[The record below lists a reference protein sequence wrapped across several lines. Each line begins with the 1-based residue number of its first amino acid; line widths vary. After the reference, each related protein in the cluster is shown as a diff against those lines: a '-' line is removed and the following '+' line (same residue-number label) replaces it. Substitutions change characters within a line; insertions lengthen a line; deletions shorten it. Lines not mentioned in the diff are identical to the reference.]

1 MEELLN
7 ELNEVIYVVD
17 LESYELL
24 YLNTFTLRLFG
35 YEKFNEIKKQTCYEV
50 FYKADS
56 PCSFCNASR
65 LTLEEYY
72 EWECKNPLLNKY
84 FIVKEKLL
92 EWNGKNTHLVIAVD
106 KMCIRDRAV
115 SGE

>member
-35 YEKFNEIKKQTCYEV
+35 YEKFNEIKNRHVMKFFIKQILHAHFAMQV
-50 FYKADS
+50 
-56 PCSFCNASR
+56 
-65 LTLEEYY
+65 
-72 EWECKNPLLNKY
+72 
-84 FIVKEKLL
+84 V
-92 EWNGKNTHLVIAVD
+92 
-106 KMCIRDRAV
+106 
-115 SGE
+115 